1 MQFTIEENRALT
13 PWVWSMTLKGEN
25 SGITRPGQFV
35 QLQLPG
41 LYLRRPISVCQWD
54 ATHLRLVYKV
64 VGQGT
69 EAMTG
74 LQPGTTLDVL
84 TGLGNGFDVEACGA
98 SPLLVGGGVGLPPLV
113 GLAAALQQAGKK
125 PQVAVGFGTAKEI
138 FLKDDLERMGVP
150 VHIATMDGSAG
161 VQGLVT
167 RAMEGIAFDS
177 VCACGPEPMLKAVY
191 NFADV
196 PGQFSFEERM
206 GCGFGACMGC
216 SCKTKYGT
224 KRICKDG
231 PVLRR
236 EEILW

>member
-13 PWVWSMTLKGEN
+13 SWVWSMTLKGEN

-41 LYLRRPISVCQWD
+41 FYLRRPISVCQWD

-74 LQPGTTLDVL
+74 MKPGTTLDVL

-125 PQVAVGFGTAKEI
+125 PQVAVGFGTAEEI

-150 VHIATMDGSAG
+150 VHIATMDGSVG

-216 SCKTKYGT
+216 SCKTKHGT

>member
-1 MQFTIEENRALT
+1 MQFTIEENHALT
-13 PWVWSMTLKGEN
+13 PWVWSMTLTGEA

-41 LYLRRPISVCQWD
+41 FYLRRPISVCQWD

-74 LQPGTTLDVL
+74 MQPGTTLDVL

-113 GLAAALQQAGKK
+113 GLAAALQQTGKK
-125 PQVAVGFGTAKEI
+125 PQVAVGFGTSEEI
-138 FLKDDLERMGVP
+138 FLKEDLEHMGVP

-167 RAMEGIAFDS
+167 RAMEGLAFDS

-191 NFADV
+191 QFADV

-231 PVLRR
+231 PVLCR